1 MYKRQEHDGPPPE
14 ELIDRGLMLELG
26 NGMWLHEAI
35 RTRLL
40 RDVGRPLEERLRR
53 LKDALEV

>member
-1 MYKRQEHDGPPPE
+1 
-14 ELIDRGLMLELG
+14 MLELG